1 MKTKNLKP
9 KGDVHVRKPD
19 GTYLATEG
27 ESLSLSAYWL
37 RRIAEGDVAVSD
49 LTTPQSEGNVAVS
62 DAAPPKTEA
71 APVEQAAAAPKSTK
85 TEK

>member
-1 MKTKNLKP
+1 MMKTKSLKP
-9 KGDVHVRKPD
+9 KGDVRVRKPD

-49 LTTPQSEGNVAVS
+49 LDTP
-62 DAAPPKTEA
+62 KIEA

>member
-37 RRIAEGDVAVSD
+37 RRIAEGDVDVSD
-49 LTTPQSEGNVAVS
+49 HATQKPESDVAVS
-62 DAAPPKTEA
+62 DAAPPKTKA
-71 APVEQAAAAPKSTK
+71 ASVEQAAAAPKSTK

>member
-1 MKTKNLKP
+1 MMKTKNLKP
-9 KGDVHVRKPD
+9 KGDVRVRKPD

-27 ESLSLSAYWL
+27 EGLLLSAYWL

-49 LTTPQSEGNVAVS
+49 LDTPKAEV
-62 DAAPPKTEA
+62 
-71 APVEQAAAAPKSTK
+71 APVESAAPKSTK